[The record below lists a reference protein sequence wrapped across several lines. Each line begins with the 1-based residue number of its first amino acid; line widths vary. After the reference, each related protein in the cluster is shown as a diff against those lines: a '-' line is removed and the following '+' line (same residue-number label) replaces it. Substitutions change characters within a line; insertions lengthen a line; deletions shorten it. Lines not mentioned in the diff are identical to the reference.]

1 MNNINEKELNEATSL
16 IAQAL
21 KVLGVP
27 DEFFKD
33 SSTKDT
39 PNRVAKY
46 LHKDVFSKSLK
57 DKDIDKEI
65 DSIIKVFTQEGIQPS
80 LLPISIKDIEFH
92 SYCEHHLLPYMGKI
106 NIYYAP
112 SSSILGLSKFNRIVE
127 ILAKRPT
134 LQEGLTRDI
143 ALQINRVIKCNFIL
157 VEVEALHTCVACRG
171 VESKSTTK
179 TQYIVNNTNLS
190 LIEILNL
197 IK

>member
-1 MNNINEKELNEATSL
+1 MKNINEKELNKATSL

-27 DEFFKD
+27 DEFFTD

-46 LHKDVFSKSLK
+46 LYKDVFSK

-80 LLPISIKDIEFH
+80 PLPIAIKDIEFH
-92 SYCEHHLLPYMGKI
+92 SYCEHHLLPYMGKV

-127 ILAKRPT
+127 IVAKRPT

-143 ALQINRVIKCNFIL
+143 ALQINRVVECNFIL

-179 TQYIVNNTNLS
+179 TQYIINNTNLS
-190 LIEILNL
+190 LAEIINL